1 MMANGLQKMSNLA
14 YYAKGIA
21 KVIRAFLVGGWY
33 GAAIEAVKQFWPQIL
48 AISLALILI
57 PIIIFYSIPLV
68 MMGWETSSDTEISQ
82 MTESIS
88 NLSVYYDNYENY
100 YTEYVNT
107 LKASVFEPQQPDNPN
122 NTDIPVPM
130 PLSITPNIH
139 PIYEVRLNNQI
150 IQKNWFMALHSVSVF
165 NNPQAVTE
173 GSIKEFVIKTVTHSL
188 VDIDVMPEITGPVM
202 PLNVNVMGKM
212 LLIDFLS
219 PEGIMSAL
227 GFSEFQCLW
236 ATHIHDT
243 LEAGGY

>member
-1 MMANGLQKMSNLA
+1 MMANGLQKMSKLA
-14 YYAKGIA
+14 YYTKGIA
-21 KVIRAFLVGGWY
+21 KVIRAFLAGGWY

-48 AISLALILI
+48 AISVALTLI

-88 NLSVYYDNYENY
+88 NLSVYYDSYENY

-107 LKASVFEPQQPDNPN
+107 VKSSVFDSQQPDNSN
-122 NTDIPVPM
+122 NTDIPETM
-130 PLSITPNIH
+130 PLSITPNIQ

-150 IQKNWFMALHSVSVF
+150 IQKNWFVALHSVSVF

-173 GSIKEFVIKTVTHSL
+173 EGIKEFVSKTVTLSL
-188 VDIDVMPEITGPVM
+188 VDTEHTPEITGPVM
-202 PLNVNVMGKM
+202 PLNVNVIGKI
-212 LLIDFLS
+212 LSIDFLS

-227 GFSEFQCLW
+227 DFSEFQCLW